1 MGKGEAM
8 MSMETMALL
17 CRHEQWLRSHLVS
30 PRTLHS
36 CERERER
43 ERERDSLSSFH
54 FHSVYGACFISLAFA
69 LRCTL
74 SQRQYPC
81 VHYAL
86 RLLLKF
92 F

>member
-43 ERERDSLSSFH
+43 EREREILSLP
-54 FHSVYGACFISLAFA
+54 FIF
-69 LRCTL
+69 TL
-74 SQRQYPC
+74 SMAH
-81 VHYAL
+81 VL
-86 RLLLKF
+86 SL
-92 F
+92 